1 MTKEHCLSKKNK
13 EKTKTFRLP
22 WDKLVT
28 AHQASVRTSFSHG
41 KKSAGVHFMDTSVC
55 LGYGREKPFVL
66 WKGASEVLISSGLDK
81 SANQQISHHPSD
93 AYILSPAWK
102 AEEIRYPSPVKIQAP
117 KWTHWQNILARA
129 PSPFQRRRSRDIRDG
144 SCQWCVFPLIS
155 PPDLFHA
162 SLNKPAISAGW
173 GSYLSKHKWNAC

>member
-1 MTKEHCLSKKNK
+1 MTKEHCLSKQ
-13 EKTKTFRLP
+13 TKWRTRHFVFHEINLLLP
-22 WDKLVT
+22 TK
-28 AHQASVRTSFSHG
+28 HQPGQAFPMA
-41 KKSAGVHFMDTSVC
+41 KKSAGVHFMDTSVW

-81 SANQQISHHPSD
+81 SANQQISHRPSD

-102 AEEIRYPSPVKIQAP
+102 VEEIRYPSPVKIQAP
-117 KWTHWQNILARA
+117 KWTHWQNITARA

-144 SCQWCVFPLIS
+144 SCQWRVFPLIS
-155 PPDLFHA
+155 PADLFHA